1 MLQQVLEEL
10 KTAKGP
16 VSLDAL
22 AHKLGVE
29 RSALEGMI
37 QFWIRKGRIKDD
49 ILESESPHDVCESVC
64 STSSCSGPK
73 NCTFVMSMP
82 RTYSLKLDDSQ

>member
-10 KTAKGP
+10 KAAKGP

-49 ILESESPHDVCESVC
+49 ILESESPHDVCDSVC

-73 NCTFVMSMP
+73 DCAFVMSMP